1 MPQPLGQ
8 LRKGQSGQIVSVQT
22 DEARIAQR
30 LMEIGLLIGA
40 HVQVLHEAPVSGD
53 PIVVRVRGALIALRR
68 NEASHIL
75 VSPVG

>member
-1 MPQPLGQ
+1 MPQSLGQ

-22 DEARIAQR
+22 DEAGIAQR
-30 LMEIGLLIGA
+30 LMEIGLLIGS
-40 HVQVLHEAPVSGD
+40 HVQVLHEAPMSGD

-75 VSPVG
+75 VSPIG